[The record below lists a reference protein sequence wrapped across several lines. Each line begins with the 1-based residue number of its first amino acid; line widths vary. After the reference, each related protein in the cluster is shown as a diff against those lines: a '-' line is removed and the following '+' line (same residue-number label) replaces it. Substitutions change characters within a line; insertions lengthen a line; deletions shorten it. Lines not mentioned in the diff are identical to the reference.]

1 MTAVKLTR
9 KAGKRVGK
17 ALSTFERAADQL
29 ERASAEHL
37 LAVDKLEAE
46 IDARTDAATD
56 RFVDELARAT
66 EVFNAELE
74 TVYALCD
81 LVDATEDEALN
92 AQVQADNLRALVAG
106 A

>member
-17 ALSTFERAADQL
+17 ALSTFERAAEQL

-37 LAVDKLEAE
+37 AAVDKLEAE
-46 IDARTDAATD
+46 VDARTEAAADQLT
-56 RFVDELARAT
+56 VDMQRAAD
-66 EVFNAELE
+66 VFNAELE
-74 TVYALCD
+74 HIYALCE
-81 LVDATEDEALN
+81 LADATEDEALN
-92 AQVQADNLRALVAG
+92 AQVQADNLRKLVAG